1 MTTETLIASDLLA
14 SLIKVDALAAP
25 KISGADDREHLLVP
39 TGYTLID
46 ITDPN
51 RLAPRPLAQVT
62 VDDRAS
68 LVAYTKRH
76 MTDHSVILADYTA
89 GTITTAIDWHP
100 HNQHKVSGTSGARQ
114 HMVQLKLLPSEEF
127 TRWAAMENKMHTQA
141 DFALFL
147 EENAS
152 DIYFPEPA
160 IMLELARDL
169 EAVGN
174 QTFTAR
180 TRLQNGDNT
189 FAFETENKIVSK
201 VQAPTEFQL
210 MIPVYHGEEPE
221 VLTAKFRW
229 RPAATGLSLGF
240 VWHRVEYMRR
250 ARFTQI
256 AAAAAEDTGLP
267 FIAGRALPVTQPQAK
282 AY

>member
-1 MTTETLIASDLLA
+1 MDTETLQASDLLTT
-14 SLIKVDALAAP
+14 LIKADALAAP
-25 KISGADDREHLLVP
+25 LIFGADNREHALVP
-39 TGYTLID
+39 AGYKLED

-51 RLAPRPLAQVT
+51 RLHPRPKAVIT

-68 LVAYTKRH
+68 LTAYTKRH
-76 MTDHSVILADYTA
+76 STDASMIFAHYTS
-89 GTITTAIDWHP
+89 GTISTAIDWHP
-100 HNQHKVSGTSGARQ
+100 HNQHEDHGFSGARE
-114 HMVQLKLLPSEEF
+114 HLAVLKLLPSEEY
-127 TRWAAMENKMHTQA
+127 TRWNGMEGKMHSQA

-152 DIYFPEPA
+152 DIYTPEPA

-169 EAVGN
+169 EAVGS

-180 TRLQNGDNT
+180 TRLQNGDNSFT
-189 FAFETENKIVSK
+189 FETENKIVSK

-210 MIPVYHGEEPE
+210 MIPVFHGEEPE
-221 VLTAKFRW
+221 ILTAKFRW
-229 RPAATGLSLGF
+229 RPAASGLTLGF

-256 AAAAAEDTGLP
+256 AAQTSEETGLP
-267 FIAGRALPVTQPQAK
+267 WVAGGPLPHPSAV
-282 AY
+282 Y